1 MILFCKSF
9 VGFFYQYL
17 LQNYKD
23 LNEKEKNLKLVGYT
37 TDDKIILSY
46 LDEDYENDSFVKSL
60 GVKKDGELS
69 SKSKTLNE
77 EELKDMLKAIDE
89 ALEKSLKII
98 DNNDF
103 VIAPKIINNKNISCE
118 FCPFKEVCFVTPN
131 DYVYLEKEKEEGGD
145 LNA

>member
-1 MILFCKSF
+1 
-9 VGFFYQYL
+9 
-17 LQNYKD
+17 
-23 LNEKEKNLKLVGYT
+23 
-37 TDDKIILSY
+37 
-46 LDEDYENDSFVKSL
+46 
-60 GVKKDGELS
+60 
-69 SKSKTLNE
+69 
-77 EELKDMLKAIDE
+77 MLKAIDE